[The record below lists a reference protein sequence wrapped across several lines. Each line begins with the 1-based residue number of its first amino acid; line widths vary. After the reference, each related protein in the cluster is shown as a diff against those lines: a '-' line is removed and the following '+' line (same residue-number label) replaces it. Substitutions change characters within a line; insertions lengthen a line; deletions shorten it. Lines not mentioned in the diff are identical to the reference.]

1 MSANMGIFCARQEGK
16 SFCERD
22 EAESGKRRPRD
33 SVSGPRHRI
42 PRNKGRGWGE
52 RGCLAK
58 DCNLIFLGIKSSV
71 IHKHKIHSVIRTI
84 QWHHLG
90 EKDHFVPILAKT
102 RNKGWL
108 GFHPNNQIVIIRGKT
123 YMTGAKPGVRSWQSF
138 AAPAMSSSPR
148 PSGCGTAPDSE
159 DGEGFGLLVI

>member
-1 MSANMGIFCARQEGK
+1 MGIFCARQQGK
-16 SFCERD
+16 VFANVMRLSL
-22 EAESGKRRPRD
+22 
-33 SVSGPRHRI
+33 
-42 PRNKGRGWGE
+42 GRGGRVTQSRVPDIGFHEIRGE
-52 RGCLAK
+52 DGGRGCLAK